1 MEVFLLLKIG
11 EFSQLGQ
18 VSIRTLRHYDEI
30 DLLHPQVV
38 DEESGYRYYSV
49 KQLEVLAQIV
59 LLRELKFSLKEIKSL
74 IQQDPKIFTAALL
87 KKDREIEKEIQR
99 DQFRQQQIHQMIQ
112 RMQHKGK
119 YQVSIK
125 KIPAF
130 SIVSLRKRIKSFYH
144 EGLLWKEFMSLLK
157 KQGIAFPTSPDENLT
172 IFHDK
177 EYLEEGVDVE
187 VAIISDIV
195 AEAPL
200 KMRELPAL
208 EHAAIMY
215 VEGNYHQLPE
225 AYQAFA
231 KWLEEHPEFSM
242 VKATRQICHVGPE
255 HTENPEEYLTELQIP
270 LIFLTLTQRE
280 DLSSN

>member
-30 DLLHPQVV
+30 DLLHPKLV

-49 KQLEVLAQIV
+49 RQLEVLAQIV
-59 LLRELKFSLKEIKSL
+59 LLRDLKFSLKEIKNL

-112 RMQHKGK
+112 RMQHKEK
-119 YQVSIK
+119 YQVTIK
-125 KIPAF
+125 KIPAI
-130 SIVSLRKRIKSFYH
+130 SVVSLRKKIKSFYH
-144 EGLLWKEFMSLLK
+144 EGLLWKEFMEQLK
-157 KQGIAFPTSPDENLT
+157 KQEISFPADPNQNLT
-172 IFHDK
+172 IFHDE

-187 VAIISDIV
+187 VAIISNKK
-195 AEAPL
+195 AKEPL
-200 KMRELPAL
+200 QMRQLPTL

-231 KWLEEHPEFSM
+231 KWLDEHPEFEM

-255 HTENPEEYLTELQIP
+255 HTANPEEYLTELQIP
-270 LIFLTLTQRE
+270 LIPLTLT
-280 DLSSN
+280 

>member
-1 MEVFLLLKIG
+1 MLKIG

-30 DLLHPQVV
+30 DLLHPKLV

-49 KQLEVLAQIV
+49 RQLEVLAQIV
-59 LLRELKFSLKEIKSL
+59 LLRDLKFSLKEIKNL

-112 RMQHKGK
+112 RMQHKEK
-119 YQVSIK
+119 HQVTIK
-125 KIPAF
+125 KIPAI
-130 SIVSLRKRIKSFYH
+130 SVVSLRKKIKSFYH
-144 EGLLWKEFMSLLK
+144 EGLLWKEFMEQLK
-157 KQGIAFPTSPDENLT
+157 EQDISFLADPDQNLT
-172 IFHDK
+172 IFHDE

-187 VAIISDIV
+187 VAIISNKK
-195 AEAPL
+195 AKEPL
-200 KMRELPAL
+200 QMRQLPAL

-225 AYQAFA
+225 AYQSFA
-231 KWLEEHPEFSM
+231 KWLDEHPEFEM

-255 HTENPEEYLTELQIP
+255 HTDNPEEYLTELQIP
-270 LIFLTLTQRE
+270 LIPLTLT
-280 DLSSN
+280 

>member
-1 MEVFLLLKIG
+1 MLKIG

-30 DLLHPQVV
+30 DLLHPKLV

-49 KQLEVLAQIV
+49 RQLEVLAQIV

-74 IQQDPKIFTAALL
+74 IQQDSKIFTATLL
-87 KKDREIEKEIQR
+87 KKDREIEKEIQQDR
-99 DQFRQQQIHQMIQ
+99 YRQQQIHQMIQ
-112 RMQHKGK
+112 RMQHTGK
-119 YQVSIK
+119 FQVTIK
-125 KIPAF
+125 MIPAF
-130 SIVSLRKRIKSFYH
+130 SVVSLRKKIKSFYH
-144 EGLLWKEFMSLLK
+144 EGLLWEEFKALLK
-157 KQGIAFPTSPDENLT
+157 KQTIAFPPEPNQNLT

-187 VAIISDIV
+187 VAIISNAKA
-195 AEAPL
+195 AEPL
-200 KMRELPAL
+200 QVRQLPKL
-208 EHAAIMY
+208 DHAAVMY

-225 AYQAFA
+225 AYQSFA
-231 KWLEEHPEFSM
+231 RWLDAHPEFRM

-255 HTENPEEYLTELQIP
+255 HTNNPEEYLTELQIP
-270 LIFLTLTQRE
+270 LIPLTLTQRE

>member
-30 DLLHPQVV
+30 DLLHPQLV

-74 IQQDPKIFTAALL
+74 VQEDPKILTAALL

-99 DQFRQQQIHQMIQ
+99 DKYRQQQIHQMIQ
-112 RMQHKGK
+112 RMQHQDK
-119 YQVSIK
+119 YQVTIK

-130 SIVSLRKRIKSFYH
+130 SVISLRKKIKSFYH
-144 EGLLWKEFMSLLK
+144 EGLLWEDFMEVLEN
-157 KQGIAFPTSPDENLT
+157 QQIAFPPEADQNLT

-187 VAIISDIV
+187 VAIISDKEV
-195 AEAPL
+195 EEPL
-200 KMRELPAL
+200 QRRQLPEL
-208 EHAAIMY
+208 EQAAIMY

-225 AYQAFA
+225 AYQSFA
-231 KWLEEHPEFSM
+231 KWLDEHPEFEM
-242 VKATRQICHVGPE
+242 VKATRQFCHVGPE
-255 HTENPEEYLTELQIP
+255 HTDNPEEYLTELQIP
-270 LIFLTLTQRE
+270 LIPLTLT
-280 DLSSN
+280 

>member
-157 KQGIAFPTSPDENLT
+157 KQGIAFPTNPDENLT

-270 LIFLTLTQRE
+270 LISLTLTQRE

>member
-59 LLRELKFSLKEIKSL
+59 LLRELN
-74 IQQDPKIFTAALL
+74 
-87 KKDREIEKEIQR
+87 REIEKEIQR

-270 LIFLTLTQRE
+270 LISLTLTQRE

>member
-172 IFHDK
+172 IFHDN

-270 LIFLTLTQRE
+270 LISLTLTQRE

>member
-1 MEVFLLLKIG
+1 MLKIG

-30 DLLHPQVV
+30 DLLHPILV

-49 KQLEVLAQIV
+49 KQLEVLGQIV

-112 RMQHKGK
+112 RMKHKGK
-119 YQVSIK
+119 YQVTIK
-125 KIPAF
+125 NVPACT
-130 SIVSLRKRIKSFYH
+130 IVSLRKKIKSFYH
-144 EGLLWKEFMSLLK
+144 EGLLWEEFKTLLE
-157 KQGIAFPTSPDENLT
+157 KQQIEFPPEPDQNLT

-187 VAIISDIV
+187 VAIVS
-195 AEAPL
+195 EAAAQSPL
-200 KMRELPAL
+200 KMRQLPEL
-208 EHAAIMY
+208 EHAAIMF

-225 AYQAFA
+225 AYQSFA
-231 KWLEEHPEFSM
+231 KWLDEHPEFEM
-242 VKATRQICHVGPE
+242 VKATRQICHIGPE
-255 HTENPEEYLTELQIP
+255 HTDNPEEYLTELQIP
-270 LIFLTLTQRE
+270 LIPLTPLTLT
-280 DLSSN
+280 

>member
-1 MEVFLLLKIG
+1 MEVILLLKIG

-30 DLLHPQVV
+30 DLLHPQLV
-38 DEESGYRYYSV
+38 DPESGYRYYSV

-99 DQFRQQQIHQMIQ
+99 DRFRQQQIHQMIR
-112 RMQHKGK
+112 RMQHKEK
-119 YQVSIK
+119 YQVTIK
-125 KIPAF
+125 KIPTF
-130 SIVSLRKRIKSFYH
+130 SVVSLRKKIKSFYH
-144 EGLLWKEFMSLLK
+144 EGLLWEDFIALLS
-157 KQGIAFPTSPDENLT
+157 QQQINFPREPDQNLT
-172 IFHDK
+172 IFHDE

-187 VAIISDIV
+187 VAIIAV
-195 AEAPL
+195 AEVQKPL
-200 KMRELPAL
+200 KVRELPEL
-208 EHAAIMY
+208 EHAAIIY

-231 KWLEEHPEFSM
+231 KWLEEHPEFEM
-242 VKATRQICHVGPE
+242 VKAARQICHVGPE
-255 HTENPEEYLTELQIP
+255 HTDNPEEYLTELQIP
-270 LIFLTLTQRE
+270 LTLLTLT
-280 DLSSN
+280 

>member
-1 MEVFLLLKIG
+1 MLKIG

-30 DLLHPQVV
+30 DLLHPQLV

-49 KQLEVLAQIV
+49 RQLEVLAQIV

-74 IQQDPKIFTAALL
+74 IHEDPKILTAALL
-87 KKDREIEKEIQR
+87 KKDREIEEEIQR

-112 RMQHKGK
+112 RMQYKGK
-119 YQVSIK
+119 FQVTIK

-130 SIVSLRKRIKSFYH
+130 SIISLRKKIKSFYH
-144 EGLLWKEFMSLLK
+144 EGLLWEEFKALLK
-157 KQGIAFPTSPDENLT
+157 KQDISYPSEPDKNLT
-172 IFHDK
+172 IFHDE

-187 VAIISDIV
+187 VAIISDKT
-195 AEAPL
+195 AEEPL
-200 KMRELPAL
+200 QKRELPVL
-208 EHAAIMY
+208 EQAAVIY

-231 KWLEEHPEFSM
+231 EWLEEHREFNM

-255 HTENPEEYLTELQIP
+255 HTVNPEEYLTELQIP
-270 LIFLTLTQRE
+270 LIPLTLT
-280 DLSSN
+280 

>member
-1 MEVFLLLKIG
+1 MLKIG

-74 IQQDPKIFTAALL
+74 IQEDPKIFTAALL

-112 RMQHKGK
+112 RMQHTGK

-144 EGLLWKEFMSLLK
+144 EGLLWEEFMSLLK
-157 KQGIAFPTSPDENLT
+157 KQGIAFPTNPDQNLT

-187 VAIISDIV
+187 VAILSDV
-195 AEAPL
+195 PAEEPL
-200 KMRELPAL
+200 QIRKLPAL

-270 LIFLTLTQRE
+270 LISLTLTQRE

>member
-1 MEVFLLLKIG
+1 MLKIG

-74 IQQDPKIFTAALL
+74 IQQNSKIFTAALL

-130 SIVSLRKRIKSFYH
+130 SIVSFRKRIKSFYH

-187 VAIISDIV
+187 VAILSDV
-195 AEAPL
+195 QAEEPL
-200 KMRELPAL
+200 QVRELPAL

-231 KWLEEHPEFSM
+231 KWLEEHLNS
-242 VKATRQICHVGPE
+242 AW
-255 HTENPEEYLTELQIP
+255 
-270 LIFLTLTQRE
+270 
-280 DLSSN
+280 

>member
-1 MEVFLLLKIG
+1 MFLLLKIG

-30 DLLHPQVV
+30 DLLHPKLV

-49 KQLEVLAQIV
+49 RQLDVLAQIV

-99 DQFRQQQIHQMIQ
+99 DQFRQQQIQQMIQ
-112 RMQHKGK
+112 RMQHKGN
-119 YQVSIK
+119 YQVKIK
-125 KIPAF
+125 EIPAF
-130 SIVSLRKRIKSFYH
+130 PVISLRKKIKSFYH
-144 EGLLWKEFMSLLK
+144 EGLLWEEFQSLLK
-157 KQGIAFPTSPDENLT
+157 KQGLPFPSDSNQCLT
-172 IFHDK
+172 IFHDE

-187 VAIISDIV
+187 VAIISSKKAV
-195 AEAPL
+195 KPL
-200 KMRELPAL
+200 QMKQLPKID
-208 EHAAIMY
+208 HAAIFY

-231 KWLEEHPEFSM
+231 KWLEEHPEFQM
-242 VKATRQICHVGPE
+242 IKTTRQICHIGPE
-255 HTENPEEYLTELQIP
+255 HTNNPEEYLTELQIP
-270 LIFLTLTQRE
+270 LISLTLT
-280 DLSSN
+280 